1 MNIKAS
7 GRSAL
12 FLAAGLWI
20 CIAGPANAVENEI
33 AASEPKATVE
43 AAPDKPIALSKFNKP
58 RHAKK
63 VAAKSRKIDSK
74 TDAKADKTAA
84 KSSGDDGAKDKAA
97 DTAMPP
103 AVANANAQLPAE
115 TSSDMTAMA
124 AQVDSMQKLM
134 AGKTDVAAAPED
146 SNLQVVAA
154 DQLNEVDRAL
164 SDDKPADK
172 PTLTLARATIDAPA
186 AVVSQ
191 DNTAWDQTSLIGKIF
206 IAFGGLLTM
215 ASAARMFMA

>member
-1 MNIKAS
+1 MNITVK
-7 GRSAL
+7 RSAL
-12 FLAAGLWI
+12 FLAAGLWV
-20 CIAGPANAVENEI
+20 CLAGPLHAQESD
-33 AASEPKATVE
+33 AAAAPAAAE

-63 VAAKSRKIDSK
+63 VAAKARK
-74 TDAKADKTAA
+74 TDGKADRDVAKNAGKDAEGGPKTDPAA
-84 KSSGDDGAKDKAA
+84 VI
-97 DTAMPP
+97 PP
-103 AVANANAQLPAE
+103 TVANANAQLPAE
-115 TSSDMTAMA
+115 TPTDMSAMA
-124 AQVDSMQKLM
+124 AQADSMQKLM
-134 AGKTDVAAAPED
+134 AGKPDVAASPPED

-164 SDDKPADK
+164 SEEKPADK

-186 AVVSQ
+186 VVSE
-191 DNTAWDQTSLIGKIF
+191 DNTTWDKTSLIGKIF

>member
-1 MNIKAS
+1 MNIKTS

-20 CIAGPANAVENEI
+20 CIAGPAHAQESDAAAAPAV
-33 AASEPKATVE
+33 AE
-43 AAPDKPIALSKFNKP
+43 AAPDKPIALNKFNKP

-63 VAAKSRKIDSK
+63 VVAKARK
-74 TDAKADKTAA
+74 TDGKADKDVAKNAGKDAEGSPKPDAA
-84 KSSGDDGAKDKAA
+84 AII
-97 DTAMPP
+97 PP
-103 AVANANAQLPAE
+103 TVANANAQLPAE
-115 TSSDMTAMA
+115 TPADMSAMA
-124 AQVDSMQKLM
+124 AQADSMQKLM
-134 AGKTDVAAAPED
+134 AGKPDVAASPED
-146 SNLQVVAA
+146 GNLQVVAA

-164 SDDKPADK
+164 SEEKPADK

-186 AVVSQ
+186 VVSE
-191 DNTAWDQTSLIGKIF
+191 DDATWDRTSLIGKIF